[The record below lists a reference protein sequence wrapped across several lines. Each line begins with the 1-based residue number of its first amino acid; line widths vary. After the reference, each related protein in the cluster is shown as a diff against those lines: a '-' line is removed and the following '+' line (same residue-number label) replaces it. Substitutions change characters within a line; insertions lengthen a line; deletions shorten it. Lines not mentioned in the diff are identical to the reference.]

1 MTLISRHEHLYD
13 AIRDR
18 LIRSDELPESPV
30 ELEGMLGEC
39 CIILSTLGMLS
50 NPALE
55 ERGLFKEVP
64 VERLIIDEA
73 SQIRVFEFLVS
84 FFDSFCKR
92 VREAD

>member
-1 MTLISRHEHLYD
+1 
-13 AIRDR
+13 
-18 LIRSDELPESPV
+18 
-30 ELEGMLGEC
+30 
-39 CIILSTLGMLS
+39 MLS

-92 VREAD
+92 MYNAD